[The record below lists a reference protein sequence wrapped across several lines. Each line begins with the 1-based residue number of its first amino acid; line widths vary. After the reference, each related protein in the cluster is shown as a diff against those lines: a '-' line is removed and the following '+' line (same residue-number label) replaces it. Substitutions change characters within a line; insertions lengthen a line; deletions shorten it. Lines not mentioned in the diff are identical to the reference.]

1 MYAMTFFRRWM
12 LAIADQALRLA
23 GLEPVYEVRIRLLNQ
38 RRDTPGALLKRF
50 DRLTRDV
57 VDRQRSAAV
66 GLRADLAVVV
76 DMNVRVHAQPGYVIQ
91 ASPGIWKPSRFVR
104 KISARAAG
112 TAITQETADDGKATR
127 SDDPHGSHADADQR
141 LNSGGN
147 AAN

>member
-1 MYAMTFFRRWM
+1 MYAMTFFQKLM
-12 LAIADQALRLA
+12 LSVADHALRYA
-23 GLEPVYEVRIRLLNQ
+23 GLEPVYEVRIRHIAQ
-38 RRDTPGALLKRF
+38 RRDTPGVLLKRF
-50 DRLTRDV
+50 SALTHDV
-57 VDRQRSAAV
+57 ADRQRAAAV

-112 TAITQETADDGKATR
+112 TAITQETADDGKDKKP
-127 SDDPHGSHADADQR
+127 DDPHGSHADADQR
-141 LNSGGN
+141 LARGGH